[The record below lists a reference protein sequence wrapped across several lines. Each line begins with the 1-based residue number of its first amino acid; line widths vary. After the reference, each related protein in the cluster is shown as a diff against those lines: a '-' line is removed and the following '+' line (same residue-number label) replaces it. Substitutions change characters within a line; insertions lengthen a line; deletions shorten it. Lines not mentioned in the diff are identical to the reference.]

1 MKNDPVLAKKTYTED
16 GETYSLTVNG
26 GLNYLKANRSPYF
39 SITASQYRKNKNGR
53 WVDDCFGYGRWVDD
67 CFGCCHD
74 LIEKQFPNK
83 FTDLIALHL
92 SDMDGAP
99 MHAAENAWY
108 HAGGCGHN
116 ELTEAGLK
124 RDQLERVCGDNIL
137 AVNAAMRELG
147 LEKAAL
153 VKWVR
158 YENTGK
164 PEALANHLRINLQ
177 EATEIC
183 DGVIAGTYTKEK
195 LTAYVEA
202 LRPRWKREAEQCI
215 EQHGLVV
222 YGDTWAEKKAG

>member
-26 GLNYLKANRSPYF
+26 GLNYLKGNSSPYF
-39 SITASQYRKNKNGR
+39 SITVSQYRMAQNGR
-53 WVDDCFGYGRWVDD
+53 WLDDCG
-67 CFGCCHD
+67 GCCHE

-83 FTDLIALHL
+83 FPDLIALHL

-108 HAGGCGHN
+108 HAGGCGRY
-116 ELTEAGLK
+116 EITEAGYT
-124 RDQLERVCGDNIL
+124 RYQLERACGDNIA

-147 LEKAAL
+147 LENATL
-153 VKWVR
+153 EKWVR
-158 YENTGK
+158 YEDAGK
-164 PEALANHLRINLQ
+164 PEVLANHLRINLR
-177 EATEIC
+177 EAVEIC